1 MIHNWAAPVEII
13 ASGLSFPEGPI
24 ALADGSV
31 LVVEIEGQTLAR
43 ITKDGAID
51 RLATLQGGPNGAAL
65 GPDGYVYIA
74 NSGGWLFC
82 DEVASD
88 GRTFRR
94 TRGQSAQNGWIER
107 VDPIGG
113 GADRIYVNCNGVPL
127 NAPNDL
133 VFDAHGYFYFT
144 DHGKRRASELTL
156 GAVYRAA
163 PDGNRIVRIVDGLI
177 TPNGIGLSPDGSTLY
192 VAETLPRRLWA
203 FDLDGPET
211 IRRHNWPSTN
221 GGRLLASL
229 PDYNGLDSL
238 AVDADGWI
246 HVASLVNGGFWSVAP
261 DGSNRSHFDIDDPY
275 TTNVCFGG
283 PDLKQLFVT
292 MSGSGCLGRIARP
305 VAGLPLHFANAD
317 RTGHFRKG

>member
-1 MIHNWAAPVEII
+1 MEII
-13 ASGLSFPEGPI
+13 ASGLKFPEGPI

-43 ITKDGAID
+43 ISADGAIN
-51 RLATLQGGPNGAAL
+51 RLAALEGGPNGAAV
-65 GPDGYVYIA
+65 GPDGCVYIA

-82 DEVASD
+82 DETVGD

-107 VDPIGG
+107 VDPIRGG
-113 GADRIYVNCNGVPL
+113 VERLYIDCDSVPL
-127 NAPNDL
+127 YAPNDL
-133 VFDAHGYFYFT
+133 VFDSHGYFYFT

-163 PDGNRIVRIVDGLI
+163 PDGSRIVRIVDGLI

-203 FDLDGPET
+203 FDLDEPET
-211 IRRHNWPSTN
+211 IRRHRWPSTN

-238 AVDADGWI
+238 AVDVAGWI

-261 DGSNRSHFDIDDPY
+261 DGSDRSHFDIDDPY

-292 MSGSGCLGRIARP
+292 MSGSGCLGRVAWP
-305 VAGLPLHFANAD
+305 VAGLPLHFATAD
-317 RTGHFRKG
+317 RTGRFK